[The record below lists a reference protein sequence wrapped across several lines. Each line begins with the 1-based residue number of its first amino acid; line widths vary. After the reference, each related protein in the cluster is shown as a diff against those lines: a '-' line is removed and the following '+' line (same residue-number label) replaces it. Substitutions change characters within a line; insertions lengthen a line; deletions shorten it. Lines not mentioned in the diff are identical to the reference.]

1 MATTVFEL
9 DWDRIQDVAS
19 GIRELLKDVRNL
31 RWAPD
36 GTDKGGG
43 HWPPA
48 RWTEENVCGLASA
61 YLAGWKITVAV
72 AFEVTNN
79 GLSDRRA
86 DRWTPDI
93 VGVEPEQR
101 EQTKRDQAAW
111 SQLPEGEYG
120 DEEWDAVQALDEEG
134 VHDLAAVIE
143 EVVRYLLD
151 RHELTWPAIEAEE
164 AVMTDLR
171 ADLARWVERDARD
184 VDLCR
189 VAHTMASRD

>member
-1 MATTVFEL
+1 MARTVFEL
-9 DWDRIQDVAS
+9 DRDRITDVAS
-19 GIRELLKDVRNL
+19 GIRQILKDVRDL

-36 GTDKGGG
+36 GTDKGGD

-61 YLAGWKITVAV
+61 YLAGWKVTVAV
-72 AFEVTNN
+72 AFELTRD
-79 GLSDRRA
+79 GLSARRA

-93 VGVEPEQR
+93 AGAEPCQQEQAA
-101 EQTKRDQAAW
+101 RDQAWW

-120 DEEWDAVQALDEEG
+120 DEEWEATHALDEEG
-134 VHDLAAVIE
+134 VHDLAAVVE

-151 RHELTWPAIEAEE
+151 RGELTWPAIEAEE
-164 AVMTDLR
+164 AVIGDLR

-189 VAHTMASRD
+189 VAHAMTARD